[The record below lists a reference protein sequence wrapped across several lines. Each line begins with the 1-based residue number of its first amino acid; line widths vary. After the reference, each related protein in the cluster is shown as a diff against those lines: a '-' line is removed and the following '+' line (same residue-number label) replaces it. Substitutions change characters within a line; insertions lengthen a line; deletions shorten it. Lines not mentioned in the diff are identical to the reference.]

1 MVAKTGFAEC
11 FKSGQGILMEG
22 ALGERLK
29 TEYGIRFHER
39 LVMAALV
46 EEQQGRS
53 ALKKLWQEYGCIAI
67 RHQLPFIATTPT
79 RRLNSDRL
87 SGSGHDASLVEKN
100 VALLREVKEQLV
112 AEGLREMYIG
122 GMLGCRGDA
131 YTGEGAIED
140 EGQAE
145 RFHAFEAELFAAAGA
160 DFLYAAL
167 QPNLS
172 EAAGMALAMSKTG
185 LPYIISF
192 TLRRDGRLIDGSL
205 LTEAIDYIDS
215 LSEERPLCYMANCIH
230 PRFVYEALSQPFNQ
244 FDVVRHRF
252 CGIQA
257 NSAAAEYDVL
267 EHGLKL
273 PQSDAEV
280 LAEDMLK
287 LRRLCDC
294 RIFGGCCGT
303 DGTHMEAIA
312 ERLAADRGEKGFSV
326 L

>member
-1 MVAKTGFAEC
+1 
-11 FKSGQGILMEG
+11 MEG

-46 EEQQGRS
+46 EARQGRS
-53 ALKKLWQEYGCIAI
+53 ALKELWQEYGHIAI
-67 RHQLPFIATTPT
+67 RHRLPFIATTPT
-79 RRLNSDRL
+79 RRLNADRL
-87 SGSGHDASLVEKN
+87 SGSGHDASLAEKN
-100 VALLREVKEQLV
+100 VALLREVQEQLL
-112 AEGLREMYIG
+112 AEGLQEMYIG

-172 EAAGMALAMSKTG
+172 EAAGMALAMAKTG

-205 LTEAIDYIDS
+205 LTEAIDYIDN
-215 LSEERPLCYMANCIH
+215 LVAERPLCYMANCVH
-230 PRFVYEALSQPFNQ
+230 PRFVYEALSQPFNR
-244 FDVVRHRF
+244 FDVVRQRF

-257 NSAAAEYDVL
+257 NAAAAEYDVL

-273 PQSDAEV
+273 PYSGAEA

-287 LRRLCDC
+287 LRKLCDC

-303 DGTHMEAIA
+303 DGRHMEAIA
-312 ERLAADRGEKGFSV
+312 GRLTADGAGEDISA